1 MEHLIDSC
9 VWIDHLRP
17 ATPAAVRQIAHEA
30 VLRPSAVIC
39 EPIWF
44 EMLRLC
50 PKPQR
55 KGVEVRLSTLP
66 MLSTPTELWRN
77 ATAFGQKCKDAGVQ
91 AGFSDL
97 LIATVCQHHGARMV
111 TFDSHFAALAKIVG
125 FEIELL
131 TRPV

>member
-1 MEHLIDSC
+1 MEHLIDTC

-17 ATPAAVRQIAHEA
+17 ATSGSIRQVAHEA
-30 VLRPSAVIC
+30 VNRPAAAIC

-55 KGVEVRLSTLP
+55 KGVEARLATLP
-66 MLSTPTELWRN
+66 MLSTPVELWRS
-77 ATAFGQKCKDAGVQ
+77 ATAFGQRCKDAGVQ

-97 LIATVCQHHGARMV
+97 LIATICQHHGALMV
-111 TFDSHFAALAKIVG
+111 TFDSHFAALAKVIG
-125 FEIELL
+125 FEVQLL
-131 TRPV
+131 ARPT